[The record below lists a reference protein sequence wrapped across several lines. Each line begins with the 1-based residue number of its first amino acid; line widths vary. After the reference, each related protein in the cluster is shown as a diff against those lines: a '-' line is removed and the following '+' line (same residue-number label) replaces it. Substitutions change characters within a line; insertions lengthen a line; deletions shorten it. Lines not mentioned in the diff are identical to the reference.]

1 MVLQGEITLLRTE
14 VAQLKSL
21 LLAHK
26 DCPVTIAQQRNNQM
40 LSKYAAVIR
49 LTFKTN
55 TACQTQS
62 KSINAE
68 TNCLRL
74 FGRPNSMA

>member
-1 MVLQGEITLLRTE
+1 MNYENNNQHRNCLQCMFSLFFLQSEITLLRTE

-40 LSKYAAVIR
+40 LSKYLDI
-49 LTFKTN
+49 
-55 TACQTQS
+55 QS
-62 KSINAE
+62 CSDYS
-68 TNCLRL
+68 RY
-74 FGRPNSMA
+74 SMP